1 MTPVSG
7 LCFNQIRDI
16 TSNPEW
22 ERAYQYEIPVLAKVL
37 SDGSEVSIHSGFTT
51 ISSFLNILVYL
62 IVNVDY
68 EGLKTKKI
76 HILKNANESLG
87 LKSLL

>member
-16 TSNPEW
+16 TGNPEW

-37 SDGSEVSIHSGFTT
+37 SDGSEVSIHSGLTT
-51 ISSFLNILVYL
+51 ISSSLNILVYL

-76 HILKNANESLG
+76 HLLKNANESLG